1 MTKVNLNPVNGT
13 LTLKSGKA
21 RDFCEVYEFSNAKG
35 TSVQEITSY
44 VIEMVNHAN

>member
-1 MTKVNLNPVNGT
+1 MTTNRSEIWSRPEWGCGHLQRLYNGT
-13 LTLKSGKA
+13 H
-21 RDFCEVYEFSNAKG
+21 NAKG